1 VPAYLI
7 HGRFMGMK
15 ILRVYIDTSVIGG
28 CFEAEFSLW
37 SNGLMQDFRRGHFRP
52 VLSEVVAVEIPPPR
66 KASAS
71 NMLSFSAWEQSC
83 WQSMMRHW
91 T

>member
-1 VPAYLI
+1 MPAYLI

-28 CFEAEFSLW
+28 CFDAEFSLW

-52 VLSEVVAVEIPPPR
+52 VLSEVVAVEIRPAPEPVR
-66 KASAS
+66 VQYAEL
-71 NMLSFSAWEQSC
+71 LSLGAELLAVNE
-83 WQSMMRHW
+83 
-91 T
+91 